1 MRRALTLGIVGVL
14 MVASP
19 VFAHHSWLVDRT
31 TAVTV
36 SGTVTAFNWASPHV
50 QISVDVKAENGNVE
64 KWIVGGPST
73 VTMATRGWDRD
84 SVQPGDMIT
93 AVGFQAV
100 DGSNLMR
107 VQMIVLADGEE
118 LIVYG
123 SC

>member
-1 MRRALTLGIVGVL
+1 

-19 VFAHHSWLVDRT
+19 VFAHHSWPVDRT

-36 SGTVTAFNWASPHV
+36 RGTVTGFDWSSPHV
-50 QISVDVKAENGNVE
+50 EISLDVKDENETVE

-73 VTMATRGWDRD
+73 FTMAIRGWDAD
-84 SVQPGDMIT
+84 SLQPGDMIT

-107 VQMIVLADGEE
+107 VQTIVLADGQE

>member
-1 MRRALTLGIVGVL
+1 

-31 TAVTV
+31 TAITV
-36 SGTVTAFNWASPHV
+36 SGSVTAFNWASPHV

-84 SVQPGDMIT
+84 SVQPGDMVT
-93 AVGFQAV
+93 VVGFQAA
-100 DGSNLMR
+100 DGSNLVR
-107 VQMIVLADGEE
+107 VQIIVLADGEE

>member
-1 MRRALTLGIVGVL
+1 

-19 VFAHHSWLVDRT
+19 AFAHHSWLVDRT
-31 TAVTV
+31 TAITV

-50 QISVDVKAENGNVE
+50 EISVDVEDEKGDVE

-73 VTMATRGWDRD
+73 ITMATRGWDRD
-84 SVQPGDMIT
+84 SLQPGDRIT
-93 AVGFQAV
+93 AVGFRAV

-107 VQMIVLADGEE
+107 VQTIMLADGEE

-123 SC
+123 NC